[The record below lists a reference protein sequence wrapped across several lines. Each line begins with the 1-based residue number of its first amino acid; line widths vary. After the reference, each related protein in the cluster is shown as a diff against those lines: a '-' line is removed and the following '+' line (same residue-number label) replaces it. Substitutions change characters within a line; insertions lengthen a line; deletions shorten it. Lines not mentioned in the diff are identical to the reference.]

1 MGMSVKRRGV
11 VVSVDGSM
19 AKVLIDRGTA
29 CSSCKISDACNK
41 TECDSMVVEARIAT
55 SRPIAHGD
63 VVCVSSG
70 GSPLLSVL
78 IGYGLPLVL
87 LLVVCV
93 LVGMAT
99 GSDAAAAVTGL
110 ASIACYYALLFCL
123 RARVGRMFA
132 LTVT

>member
-55 SRPIAHGD
+55 S
-63 VVCVSSG
+63 
-70 GSPLLSVL
+70 LSVL

-93 LVGMAT
+93 SVGMAT

>member
-29 CSSCKISDACNK
+29 CSSCKISVACNK

-78 IGYGLPLVL
+78 IGYGLQLVL
-87 LLVVCV
+87 LMVV
-93 LVGMAT
+93 
-99 GSDAAAAVTGL
+99 
-110 ASIACYYALLFCL
+110 
-123 RARVGRMFA
+123 
-132 LTVT
+132 